1 MEKTKIAL
9 WSLRIGIAF
18 TLLYAAVDS
27 TLNPDMW
34 IGFLPPMMQAIVP
47 GEILLPMFSVYEV
60 VLGLWLLS
68 GWKSF
73 YPAVLSGAT
82 MVGIMVSTPS
92 QFIITFRDVAILGA
106 AVALAALSKKDKAD
120 A

>member
-1 MEKTKIAL
+1 MKNIKIAL

-18 TLLYAAVDS
+18 TFLYAAVDS
-27 TLNPDMW
+27 FINPDMW

-47 GEILLPMFSVYEV
+47 GEILLPIFSVYEI

-73 YPAVLSGAT
+73 YPALLSGAT
-82 MVGIMVSTPS
+82 MIGIIVSSPS

-106 AVALAALSKKDKAD
+106 AVALAALSKEE
-120 A
+120 

>member
-1 MEKTKIAL
+1 MDKTKIAL

-34 IGFLPPMMQAIVP
+34 IGFLPPLIQAFVP
-47 GEILLPMFSVYEV
+47 GEILLPIFSVYEV
-60 VLGLWLLS
+60 ILGLWLLS

-73 YPAVLSGAT
+73 YPALLSGAT
-82 MVGIMVSTPS
+82 MIGIMVATPS

-106 AVALAALSKKDKAD
+106 AVALAALTKEE
-120 A
+120 